1 MEDVSIISEKL
12 TQRVIS
18 CLSLI
23 FIIFRSVC
31 VCVYFSIVLI
41 TSGPTIAD
49 RRFHFIP
56 DQLRQEEQVW
66 L

>member
-12 TQRVIS
+12 THRVIS

-31 VCVYFSIVLI
+31 VCVYFSIVLSVQRLGQPSR
-41 TSGPTIAD
+41 TED
-49 RRFHFIP
+49 FI
-56 DQLRQEEQVW
+56 LFRIS
-66 L
+66 